1 METEAF
7 KPTTAASCFRSSG
20 TCGVWTWT
28 KRWRLSTPCRR
39 GPWHSHSAG
48 RVPSRECLSSSAWCI
63 LLPASAPVCRFLSRN
78 GGRSSSRPSN
88 RKNASTGHPRDLEE
102 ESNKNIWAVINR
114 QTIKYKLCIKLA
126 YLHLEKHK
134 PKKSMFTYQCLI
146 LFLNCRSTAKN
157 SHVLLIKPKISTADW
172 FYIIIISICLNMFF

>member
-1 METEAF
+1 MCLCVCVCVRVRGCYVGCRDGPLTENTLKHSHLPSVCRIASLKPHLFCLLSVSVFSFFSVPPQPILKKKKIPSHMETEAF

-48 RVPSRECLSSSAWCI
+48 RVPSRECLSSSAWCT

-78 GGRSSSRPSN
+78 GGRSNSRPSN
-88 RKNASTGHPRDLEE
+88 QKNASTGHPHDLEE
-102 ESNKNIWAVINR
+102 ESNKNI
-114 QTIKYKLCIKLA
+114 
-126 YLHLEKHK
+126 
-134 PKKSMFTYQCLI
+134 
-146 LFLNCRSTAKN
+146 
-157 SHVLLIKPKISTADW
+157 
-172 FYIIIISICLNMFF
+172 

>member
-48 RVPSRECLSSSAWCI
+48 RVPNRECLSSSAWCT
-63 LLPASAPVCRFLSRN
+63 LLPASAPVCRFWSRN

-114 QTIKYKLCIKLA
+114 QTINCKLCIKLA
-126 YLHLEKHK
+126 YLHLEKHE
-134 PKKSMFTYQCLI
+134 KSMFTYQFLT
-146 LFLNCRSTAKN
+146 LFLCISGKESDLIAGEQQKTAMFCSLNKRYQQ
-157 SHVLLIKPKISTADW
+157 LTD
-172 FYIIIISICLNMFF
+172 SI